1 MTFEQTVNITCDV
14 RQLDMHIAA
23 LISYQKRQER
33 NLKYDNV
40 RIAEHKRKGETAE
53 ALKMIESKKERLGW
67 IAEIGKEIERMRELE
82 KQLDGE

>member
-33 NLKYDNV
+33 NLITDAK
-40 RIAEHKRKGETAE
+40 RIAGHQRKGETAI
-53 ALKMIESKKERLGW
+53 ALKMIESTKERKEW
-67 IAEIGKEIERMRELE
+67 IAEIGKEIERMREIE
-82 KQLDGE
+82 KQFDGE